1 MFFLLCSGKGV
12 FICCKHWS
20 FSYIAV
26 FNRSIY
32 IISSAEIVAEVS
44 EEDNTLIKSAFK
56 THHIESSSDFFNSL
70 QQVICLAPGMRLV
83 YRTNFA
89 GMYNDISQVV
99 YFHHPK
105 FAKQP
110 QLKLPEILQSSINTL
125 PLMTQ
130 LFPQIQVYYD
140 DDSSLPYLS
149 KRSTTSSFGHTSED
163 SEDLDIDEF
172 VQKKIDKE
180 NEQALLLKH
189 MEKGVQIRDEG
200 KKELS
205 EDECKIMK
213 DSERYG
219 WLICCSNVFLIDSQR
234 KKIFSSH
241 DNSLVPLIAQML
253 RDAPSTIGAA
263 LREGFQED
271 SNPLLN
277 KSIKIDLGTAH
288 GHVCLL

>member
-1 MFFLLCSGKGV
+1 
-12 FICCKHWS
+12 
-20 FSYIAV
+20 
-26 FNRSIY
+26 
-32 IISSAEIVAEVS
+32 
-44 EEDNTLIKSAFK
+44 
-56 THHIESSSDFFNSL
+56 
-70 QQVICLAPGMRLV
+70 MRLV

-110 QLKLPEILQSSINTL
+110 QLKLSEILQSSINTL

-140 DDSSLPYLS
+140 DDSCLPYLS
-149 KRSTTSSFGHTSED
+149 KRSTTSYTSED
-163 SEDLDIDEF
+163 TEDLDIDEF

-180 NEQALLLKH
+180 NEQALLLKQ
-189 MEKGVQIRDEG
+189 MEKGVQFGDEG

-205 EDECKIMK
+205 EEECKIMK

-219 WLICCSNVFLIDSQR
+219 WLICCSSVFLIDSQR
-234 KKIFSSH
+234 KKIFSSYN
-241 DNSLVPLIAQML
+241 NSLVPLIAQML

>member
-1 MFFLLCSGKGV
+1 
-12 FICCKHWS
+12 
-20 FSYIAV
+20 
-26 FNRSIY
+26 
-32 IISSAEIVAEVS
+32 
-44 EEDNTLIKSAFK
+44 
-56 THHIESSSDFFNSL
+56 
-70 QQVICLAPGMRLV
+70 MRLV

-110 QLKLPEILQSSINTL
+110 QLKLSDILQSSVNTL

-140 DDSSLPYLS
+140 DDSHLPYLS
-149 KRSTTSSFGHTSED
+149 KHSTAGHSIEE
-163 SEDLDIDEF
+163 SIGLDIDAF
-172 VQKKIDKE
+172 VQKNIDKE
-180 NEQALLLKH
+180 NEQALLLKQ
-189 MEKGVQIRDEG
+189 MEKGVHVLDEEVDERD
-200 KKELS
+200 LS
-205 EDECKIMK
+205 HEESKIIMK
-213 DSERYG
+213 DSDRYG
-219 WLICCSNVFLIDSQR
+219 WLICCSNVFLIDSQQN
-234 KKIFSSH
+234 KIFSSC

-263 LREGFQED
+263 LREGFQEEL
-271 SNPLLN
+271 NPLLN